1 MGKHLRSNETGLLNN
16 QTRIAWSPQKGPQQ
30 AFIACPVFQILFGGS
45 RGGGKSDAILGEWI
59 SHADLYGPDASG
71 LIIRRERTQLIDLI
85 ERSKIIYSN
94 LGWRYEDVHKL
105 WRSPNG
111 ARLRFAYLER
121 DSDANGYQGH
131 SYTRL
136 YVEEAGTFPRPEPIY
151 KLMATLR
158 SGNNVPVGIRLTA
171 NPGGPGHNWVKAK
184 YIDPA
189 PQGWKI
195 HKETFDDPFGGES
208 IERDWVF
215 IPSTVKDN
223 KYLGQDYIANLQMV
237 GSPQLVRAWLEGD
250 WNVIEGAFFSEFGK
264 RHVIEPFEI
273 PEHWTRFISMDWG
286 SAAPFSVGWYAV
298 SDGSTE
304 GIEKGCLVKYR
315 EWYGTREPGSN
326 VGLKLTAEE
335 VGQGIVERMNLP
347 EERLDD
353 AVLDPSAF
361 ARDGGPSHAERIYEA
376 SGNVISFRRADNK
389 RVSRKGAM
397 GGWDNLRARLK
408 PEPPMILFFSTCT
421 ETIRT
426 IPMMQHD
433 VQRPEDVDSDGE
445 DHAADETR
453 YACMSR
459 PFIKKAKD
467 KKELDVQTIKGRS
480 DRTIMQMVEERK
492 RLRLQQEDY

>member
-1 MGKHLRSNETGLLNN
+1 MGGSVHASK
-16 QTRIAWSPQKGPQQ
+16 TRQLVAWSPQPGPQQ

-94 LGWRYEDVHKL
+94 LGWKYEDVHKL

-195 HKETFDDPFGGES
+195 HKEIFNDPFGGES

-286 SAAPFSVGWYAV
+286 SAAPFSVGFYSV
-298 SDGSTE
+298 SDGSIE
-304 GIEKGCLVKYR
+304 GIEKGCIVKYR

-335 VGQGIVERMNLP
+335 VGQGIVERMA
-347 EERLDD
+347 EDERLDD

-459 PFIKKAKD
+459 PFIKKVKD
-467 KKELDVQTIKGRS
+467 KKELDVKTIKGRS

-492 RLRLQQEDY
+492 RIRLQQEDY

>member
-1 MGKHLRSNETGLLNN
+1 
-16 QTRIAWSPQKGPQQ
+16 
-30 AFIACPVFQILFGGS
+30 
-45 RGGGKSDAILGEWI
+45 
-59 SHADLYGPDASG
+59 
-71 LIIRRERTQLIDLI
+71 
-85 ERSKIIYSN
+85 
-94 LGWRYEDVHKL
+94 
-105 WRSPNG
+105 
-111 ARLRFAYLER
+111 
-121 DSDANGYQGH
+121 
-131 SYTRL
+131 
-136 YVEEAGTFPRPEPIY
+136 
-151 KLMATLR
+151 MATLR
-158 SGNNVPVGIRLTA
+158 SGNNVPVGVRLTA

-195 HKETFDDPFGGES
+195 HKEIFNDPFGGES

-250 WNVIEGAFFSEFGK
+250 WNVIEGAFFSEFNK
-264 RHVIEPFEI
+264 RHIIQPIEI

-286 SAAPFSVGWYAV
+286 SAAPFSVGFYSV
-298 SDGSTE
+298 SDGSIE
-304 GIEKGCLVKYR
+304 GIEKGCIVKYR

-326 VGLKLTAEE
+326 IGIKLTAEE
-335 VGQGIVERMNLP
+335 VGQGIVERMA
-347 EERLDD
+347 EDERLDD

-459 PFIKKAKD
+459 PFIKKVKD
-467 KKELDVQTIKGRS
+467 KKELDVKTIKGRS

-492 RLRLQQEDY
+492 RIRLQQEDY

>member
-1 MGKHLRSNETGLLNN
+1 MGDNLHTNETRQLV
-16 QTRIAWSPQKGPQQ
+16 AWCPQPGPQT
-30 AFIACPVFQILFGGS
+30 AFVTCPCFEVFFGGA
-45 RGGGKSDAILGEWI
+45 RGGGKTDAVIGDFI
-59 SHADLYGPDASG
+59 NHADLYRSG
-71 LIIRRERTQLIDLI
+71 AIGLMVRRERTQLIETI
-85 ERSKIIYSN
+85 ERSKQILGH
-94 LGWRYEDVHKL
+94 LGWKYEEVNKL
-105 WRSPNG
+105 WRAPNG

-131 SYTRL
+131 SYTRV
-136 YVEEAGTFPRPEPIY
+136 YIEEAGTFPRIEPIL

-158 SGNNVPVGIRLTA
+158 SGENVPVGIRLTG

-189 PQGWKI
+189 PQGWEIK
-195 HKETFDDPFGGES
+195 KRVFDDPFTNDK

-215 IPSTVKDN
+215 IPSKVKDN
-223 KYLGQDYIANLQMV
+223 KYLGKDYIANLQMV
-237 GSPQLVRAWLEGD
+237 GSPNLVKAWLEGD

-264 RHVIEPFEI
+264 RHIIEPIEI

-304 GIEKGCLVKYR
+304 GIEKGCIVKYR

-326 VGLKLTAEE
+326 IGLKLTAEE
-335 VGQGIVERMNLP
+335 VGAGIVERMA
-347 EERLDD
+347 EDERLDD
-353 AVLDPSAF
+353 AALDPSAF

-433 VQRPEDVDSDGE
+433 VQRPEDVDTDGE

-467 KKELDVQTIKGRS
+467 KKELDVKTIKGRS

>member
-1 MGKHLRSNETGLLNN
+1 MGGSVHASK
-16 QTRIAWSPQKGPQQ
+16 TRQLVAWSPQPGPQQ

-94 LGWRYEDVHKL
+94 LGWKYEDVHKL

-195 HKETFDDPFGGES
+195 HKEIFNDPFGGES

-250 WNVIEGAFFSEFGK
+250 WNVIEGAFFSEFNK
-264 RHVIEPFEI
+264 RHIIQPIEI

-286 SAAPFSVGWYAV
+286 SAAPFSVGFYSV
-298 SDGSTE
+298 SDGSIE
-304 GIEKGCLVKYR
+304 GIEKGCIVKYR

-326 VGLKLTAEE
+326 IGIKLTAEE
-335 VGQGIVERMNLP
+335 VGQGIVERMA
-347 EERLDD
+347 EDERLDD

-459 PFIKKAKD
+459 PFIKKVKD
-467 KKELDVQTIKGRS
+467 KKELDVKTIKGRS

-492 RLRLQQEDY
+492 RIRLQQEDY

>member
-1 MGKHLRSNETGLLNN
+1 MGNNVQTAKQTGQLV
-16 QTRIAWSPQKGPQQ
+16 AWSPQPGPQE
-30 AFIACPVFQILFGGS
+30 AFVTCPCFEIFMGGA
-45 RGGGKSDAILGEWI
+45 RGGGKTDGIIGDFI
-59 SHADLYGPDASG
+59 NHADLYGSG
-71 LIIRRERTQLIDLI
+71 AIGLMVRRERTQLIETI
-85 ERSKIIYSN
+85 ERSKQILGH
-94 LGWRYEDVHKL
+94 LGWKYEEVNKL
-105 WRSPNG
+105 WRAPNG

-131 SYTRL
+131 SYTRV
-136 YVEEAGTFPRPEPIY
+136 YIEEAGTFPRIEPIL

-158 SGNNVPVGIRLTA
+158 SGDNVPVGIRLTG
-171 NPGGPGHNWVKAK
+171 NPGGPGHNWVKAR

-189 PQGWKI
+189 PQGWEIK
-195 HKETFDDPFGGES
+195 KRVFDDPFSGDT
-208 IERDWVF
+208 IEKDWVF
-215 IPSTVKDN
+215 IPSKVKDN
-223 KYLGQDYIANLQMV
+223 KYLGKDYIANLQMV
-237 GSPQLVRAWLEGD
+237 GSPNLVKAWLEGD

-264 RHVIEPFEI
+264 RHIIEPFEI

-298 SDGSTE
+298 SDGSIE

-335 VGQGIVERMNLP
+335 VGAGIVERMA
-347 EERLDD
+347 EDERLDD

-433 VQRPEDVDSDGE
+433 VQRPEDVDTDGE

-467 KKELDVQTIKGRS
+467 KKEINPQTMKGRS
-480 DRTIMQMVEERK
+480 ERTIMQMIEERK
-492 RLRLQQEDY
+492 RLRQQQEDY

>member
-59 SHADLYGPDASG
+59 SHADLYGADASG

-195 HKETFDDPFGGES
+195 HKEIFDDPFGGES

-286 SAAPFSVGWYAV
+286 SAAPFSVGFYSV
-298 SDGSTE
+298 SDGSIE

-335 VGQGIVERMNLP
+335 VGQGIVERMA
-347 EERLDD
+347 EDERLDD